1 MRGNSLGSQSILYYT
16 RVVHARRAVLSCR
29 SRAGWRLDGMPGG
42 VPKRGGSY
50 TGSPNQPTAAR
61 YPQPTLHLQ
70 GLPAAALPP
79 ALTSGNGTAPDGVSL
94 SWKQRRLQALVFQV
108 RLSCGV
114 SGLLPD
120 G

>member
-1 MRGNSLGSQSILYYT
+1 MMRGNSLGSQSILYYT
-16 RVVHARRAVLSCR
+16 RVVHARRAAPSCR
-29 SRAGWRLDGMPGG
+29 SRAGVWMACLAAFPSGAGRTPAH
-42 VPKRGGSY
+42 PTNRQPRY
-50 TGSPNQPTAAR
+50 T
-61 YPQPTLHLQ
+61 QPTLHLQ

-114 SGLLPD
+114 SGPLPD